1 MINLHPYIRILLL
14 GSSFMLVLQ
23 NAGICQS
30 VQTISISGLI
40 VDENTS
46 KPLPD
51 ANIYLEQLKS
61 GTTSGKDGSFIIKNV
76 PEGNYH
82 LTVSF
87 LGYKKHDQKIT
98 VKPGENL
105 NLTIYL
111 KEQAY
116 TKGEVVI
123 NASRN
128 QEEKEAPLRIDII
141 PVKRIEQAPVM
152 NVPGIL
158 DYVPG
163 INMSNTFGI
172 YSSRAIVT
180 MRGLP
185 ANDQSRTLILLDGIP
200 LNKADEGSV
209 NWNMINK
216 NNIESIKVI
225 KGPGPAQYGSGAMG
239 GVIDMTSRKPA
250 QKFSGQAIVG
260 YGTYNTFDANIDLSG
275 MIRDTSA
282 VNGFYWNLSG
292 FGRKSDGYM
301 TEPEEYYDEED
312 TILVPTFLQEIN
324 TSAKIGYDFK
334 NSQNIELKFG
344 FFDDKRGNGIKVFED
359 YGAYSEHDTYSGTAK
374 YSGNGK
380 HLKWNADLFYLY
392 ENYQR
397 MYEYMSEGEYQLYE
411 ADSKRKDMG
420 GQLSF
425 SGNWFSN
432 QNLTFGADYKLGSVN
447 GADTYYTSTDIISNA
462 GKMQTGSLFVQDE
475 IFLLNR
481 KLQINLGLRYDYSKY
496 SDGLFTIDYPS
507 YSIEFISQFEDRAMP
522 EKYWDAFCPRFSVQ
536 YKFTESNRTYLS
548 VARGFRAPI
557 LDDMTRTGKRK
568 GTFKVANPDLN
579 PELITSF
586 EAGADVEIVR
596 SLFFGGSLYYS
607 IGKDFMYYSST
618 GDSVNMGYKIVPVL
632 KKKNISEV
640 EIYGFEAELK
650 YDLNQNFSAF
660 ANYAYTHAVIKENEV
675 NDPAVDYDLSGKYL
689 TDIPD
694 HKVSAGINWNNR
706 IVNTTF
712 MYKFIGEQWINDLN
726 IMEDEYL
733 FTDRYPAYSIF
744 SIRLERQIIKNL
756 KAALNVEN
764 IFDKIYTDSN
774 AQQCPGTVYYGFGI
788 F

>member
-1 MINLHPYIRILLL
+1 MTGILHKINNLAALH
-14 GSSFMLVLQ
+14 SVLRFLF
-23 NAGICQS
+23 
-30 VQTISISGLI
+30 SGLFLI
-40 VDENTS
+40 LFELNQVVCQTVITGNITGIIADETTQL
-46 KPLPD
+46 PLSD
-51 ANIYLEQLKS
+51 ANIFLEQLKS
-61 GTTSGKDGSFIIKNV
+61 GTTSGKDGSFTIKNV

-123 NASRN
+123 NARRN

-250 QKFSGQAIVG
+250 ENFTGQAIVG

-275 MIRDTSA
+275 MIRDSSA

-292 FGRKSDGYM
+292 FGRKSEGYI

-334 NSQNIELKFG
+334 NRQNVELKFG

-359 YGAYSEHDTYSGTAK
+359 YGAYSEHDTYTGTAK
-374 YSGNGK
+374 YSGNVN

-425 SGNWFSN
+425 SGSWFRN
-432 QNLTFGADYKLGSVN
+432 QNLTFGVDYKLGSVN

-481 KLQINLGLRYDYSKY
+481 KLQINLGLRYDFSKY

-507 YSIEFISQFEDRAMP
+507 YSIEFISQFEDISMP

-536 YKFTESNRTYLS
+536 YKFTETNRTYLS
-548 VARGFRAPI
+548 VAMGFRAPI

-618 GDSVNMGYKIVPVL
+618 GDSVNIGYKIVPVL

-640 EIYGFEAELK
+640 EIYGFAPPL
-650 YDLNQNFSAF
+650 
-660 ANYAYTHAVIKENEV
+660 
-675 NDPAVDYDLSGKYL
+675 
-689 TDIPD
+689 
-694 HKVSAGINWNNR
+694 R
-706 IVNTTF
+706 
-712 MYKFIGEQWINDLN
+712 
-726 IMEDEYL
+726 
-733 FTDRYPAYSIF
+733 
-744 SIRLERQIIKNL
+744 RLHN
-756 KAALNVEN
+756 
-764 IFDKIYTDSN
+764 
-774 AQQCPGTVYYGFGI
+774 P
-788 F
+788 

>member
-1 MINLHPYIRILLL
+1 MLSCPESNSGILSCYAVMFWDMVR
-14 GSSFMLVLQ
+14 GTFFYFSSFIFLFFW
-23 NAGICQS
+23 IP
-30 VQTISISGLI
+30 SISLSQLTKTGHVSGI
-40 VDENTS
+40 IYDETTR

-51 ANIYLEQLKS
+51 ANIYLVQLKYGTIS
-61 GTTSGKDGSFIIKNV
+61 GLDGGFSIKNV
-76 PEGNYH
+76 PDGNYN

-87 LGYKKHDQKIT
+87 LGFKEHEQKIT
-98 VKPGENL
+98 VNQGENL

-250 QKFSGQAIVG
+250 EKFTGQAIVG

-275 MIRDTSA
+275 MIRDSSE

-292 FGRKSDGYM
+292 FGRKSDGYI

-334 NSQNIELKFG
+334 NSQNVELKFG

-374 YSGNGK
+374 YSGNGRK
-380 HLKWNADLFYLY
+380 LRWNADLFYLY

-397 MYEYMSEGEYQLYE
+397 MYEYMYEGEYQLYE

-420 GQLSF
+420 GQLSI
-425 SGNWFSN
+425 SGN
-432 QNLTFGADYKLGSVN
+432 K
-447 GADTYYTSTDIISNA
+447 
-462 GKMQTGSLFVQDE
+462 
-475 IFLLNR
+475 
-481 KLQINLGLRYDYSKY
+481 
-496 SDGLFTIDYPS
+496 
-507 YSIEFISQFEDRAMP
+507 
-522 EKYWDAFCPRFSVQ
+522 
-536 YKFTESNRTYLS
+536 
-548 VARGFRAPI
+548 
-557 LDDMTRTGKRK
+557 
-568 GTFKVANPDLN
+568 
-579 PELITSF
+579 
-586 EAGADVEIVR
+586 
-596 SLFFGGSLYYS
+596 
-607 IGKDFMYYSST
+607 
-618 GDSVNMGYKIVPVL
+618 
-632 KKKNISEV
+632 
-640 EIYGFEAELK
+640 
-650 YDLNQNFSAF
+650 
-660 ANYAYTHAVIKENEV
+660 
-675 NDPAVDYDLSGKYL
+675 
-689 TDIPD
+689 
-694 HKVSAGINWNNR
+694 
-706 IVNTTF
+706 
-712 MYKFIGEQWINDLN
+712 
-726 IMEDEYL
+726 
-733 FTDRYPAYSIF
+733 
-744 SIRLERQIIKNL
+744 
-756 KAALNVEN
+756 
-764 IFDKIYTDSN
+764 
-774 AQQCPGTVYYGFGI
+774 
-788 F
+788 